1 MSNDLGTLEVGF
13 EINPG
18 NLTSGFDNIK
28 SQVTNVGDAIMSSN
42 DMMLASYDE
51 LASGV
56 GSAMS
61 SIVDDSISAAGGLDE
76 MAAQGGA
83 AGSDLVGVLGEIND
97 SILMVRDVL
106 ITMSG
111 ESADAMA
118 SLEESVGGVK
128 TAVEDM
134 SSSVTT
140 SIEDIDTQFTTLGEE
155 ATVAGEDIAAAGEHA
170 SSGGGWMNLF
180 NQIGIGI
187 FNIQNMINIAGQ
199 LTSALLGPAM
209 SAEEVASSLEI
220 FTGSAAKAKKELE
233 DLASFAAHT
242 PFETQAI
249 DDAALKMQ
257 SVGINAKNVI
267 PYIQALGDALDATGR
282 ISSADLN
289 QIVDNFDKIQT
300 TGHLTTDVMNS
311 FALAG
316 IDAWSVLEKQ
326 TGMTHAQL
334 AKLISAGL
342 YPADKAMK
350 DLTAGIEASP
360 IYKGQMANDANLI
373 TGAISTLKSNWDQIL
388 AAFGDPIIKGLEP
401 IINNLSA
408 SISSPAFKDFAG
420 SVGQGVVDVF
430 KSIGDAGV
438 YIGNVLHS
446 LNLTGLNQAW
456 HDLTTAV
463 QPLIADFQHL
473 GNVLNPIQGDFDPLA
488 EAIANIG
495 KSGLSTLTG
504 FIEGLAHAL
513 QGLGQGG
520 GGASFLNSLAAGFK
534 SVQSIVGGSLND
546 DFKFFQQTVRDLSK
560 WWQSDMAP
568 AIKAAEPGFEHLGSV
583 LATTVAPAF
592 AKLWSVGQQLARE
605 VIGPATKEFETME
618 PVLVRVGGFLADNLG
633 TAIQNITPD
642 IVSASQAV
650 AQFVG
655 DIETRAEPI
664 VEALSTALHGFLDW
678 IGPYWPSIWGAIS
691 AVFTATWDTIKG
703 TFQIAWS
710 IFSGSWKVLLDILTG
725 NWKKAWDDIK
735 GIFSGVWDGIKT
747 IAGGVWGVIQADFRL
762 GLNFVIDMINNFIR
776 SIDSIGIDV
785 GPVHIHPSIPTIPRM
800 AAGGIVPPGGVAIAG
815 DPGPNEE
822 LVLGGTSG
830 ATVLSNAQSSRL
842 LAQSVAASGGRTAQ
856 EIHIHVYLDGME
868 ITDLVGNRL
877 VQSWLSH
884 GPVKTLRSA

>member
-1 MSNDLGTLEVGF
+1 
-13 EINPG
+13 
-18 NLTSGFDNIK
+18 
-28 SQVTNVGDAIMSSN
+28 
-42 DMMLASYDE
+42 
-51 LASGV
+51 
-56 GSAMS
+56 
-61 SIVDDSISAAGGLDE
+61 
-76 MAAQGGA
+76 
-83 AGSDLVGVLGEIND
+83 
-97 SILMVRDVL
+97 
-106 ITMSG
+106 
-111 ESADAMA
+111 
-118 SLEESVGGVK
+118 
-128 TAVEDM
+128 
-134 SSSVTT
+134 
-140 SIEDIDTQFTTLGEE
+140 
-155 ATVAGEDIAAAGEHA
+155 
-170 SSGGGWMNLF
+170 
-180 NQIGIGI
+180 
-187 FNIQNMINIAGQ
+187 
-199 LTSALLGPAM
+199 
-209 SAEEVASSLEI
+209 
-220 FTGSAAKAKKELE
+220 
-233 DLASFAAHT
+233 
-242 PFETQAI
+242 
-249 DDAALKMQ
+249 MQ

-326 TGMTHAQL
+326 TGMTHEQL
-334 AKLISAGL
+334 AKLISSGL

-401 IINNLSA
+401 VINNLSA
-408 SISSPAFKDFAG
+408 SISSPAFKNFAG
-420 SVGQGVVDVF
+420 SIGQGVVDVF
-430 KSIGDAGV
+430 KSIGDAGT

-446 LNLTGLNQAW
+446 LNLTAFNQAW

-463 QPLIADFQHL
+463 QPLIADFQNL
-473 GNVLNPIQGDFDPLA
+473 GNVLNPIKGDFDPLA

-495 KSGLSTLTG
+495 KSGLGVLTTM
-504 FIEGLAHAL
+504 IEDLAHAF

-520 GGASFLNSLAAGFK
+520 GGASFLNSLGTGFK
-534 SVQSIVGGSLND
+534 QVQQIVGGSLND
-546 DFKFFQQTVRDLSK
+546 DFKFFTDTVKDLSK

-568 AIKAAEPGFEHLGSV
+568 AIKSAEPGFEHLGSV
-583 LATTVAPAF
+583 LATTVAPSF

-618 PVLVRVGGFLADNLG
+618 PVLVRVSGFLADNLG

-703 TFQIAWS
+703 TAQIAWS
-710 IFSGSWKVLLDILTG
+710 LFSGSWKVLLDILTG
-725 NWKKAWDDIK
+725 NWKKAWEDIK

-776 SIDSIGIDV
+776 SVDSIGIDV
-785 GPVHIHPSIPTIPRM
+785 GPVHIHPSIPLIPRM
-800 AAGGIVPPGGVAIAG
+800 AAGGIVQPGEMAIAG

-842 LAQSVAASGGRTAQ
+842 LAQSLAGAGGKTVQ
-856 EIHIHVYLDGME
+856 EIHVHVYLDSME
-868 ITDLVGNRL
+868 ITDVVGNRI
-877 VQSWLSH
+877 VSEWLAH